1 MGTPLVVAAQHE
13 QLEADQ
19 AAQRRGGAVGRVVDL
34 RQLVEHAGE
43 AVAAPV
49 SLLDLAP
56 TFLDLGGVPADERTP
71 LDGESLLSP
80 RDDRVV
86 FSEYHVEKVRAPCF
100 MARKGRHKLVHV
112 HGHDERLFDVEA
124 DPGEWDDLLGAPEL
138 ADIERELREKIHARF
153 DAERLAAQGAASIH
167 RRELIARAMARNGT
181 HWDHQ
186 PFVDARRQY
195 VR

>member
-1 MGTPLVVAAQHE
+1 MLGERRMVQKRTFYEWSVRVPLVMR
-13 QLEADQ
+13 LP
-19 AAQRRGGAVGRVVDL
+19 GGER
-34 RQLVEHAGE
+34 AGD
-43 AVAAPV
+43 AVASPV

-56 TFLDLGGVPADERTP
+56 TFLDLAGVASTERAA
-71 LDGESLLSP
+71 LDGESLLAA
-80 RDDRVV
+80 REDRIV

-124 DPGEWDDLLGAPEL
+124 DPGEWHDLVGRPGL
-138 ADIERELREKIHARF
+138 ADVERELRSAILQRF
-153 DAERLAAQGAASIH
+153 DVERLAAEGAASIH